1 MKKLLLVSLVLL
13 SGITSIAGE
22 GKSYLSLRTSF
33 SIAVGDYGKN
43 DLDVGC
49 FTTYGMSFGAEGAW
63 FFWKNIGVGLDVNY
77 SLHSVDAI
85 ALATEKVRVDQF
97 VVDMRVRSE
106 PYSILTIMSGFYYS
120 LELTEKLSLQPKL
133 MGGIMFGKTPFQLF
147 EPTFFFLGPSY
158 YKVTSSRDYG
168 FALKTGLLIKY
179 DLSNCIAIG
188 VNADFTY
195 SHLIFG
201 FKTVGGNHEDRERKI
216 SYLDL
221 GLQLIIKL

>member
-1 MKKLLLVSLVLL
+1 MSL
-13 SGITSIAGE
+13 ITASADG
-22 GKSYLSLRTSF
+22 GKSFVSLRTSF
-33 SIAVGDYGKN
+33 SIALGDYGKN
-43 DLDVGC
+43 DLDKGC
-49 FTTYGMSFGAEGAW
+49 FTTSGMSFGAEGAW
-63 FFWKNIGVGLDVNY
+63 FFMKNLGVGLDVNY

-97 VVDMRVRSE
+97 VLDMTVRSE

-133 MGGIMFGKTPFQLF
+133 IGGIMFGKTPFQLF
-147 EPTFFFLGPSY
+147 EPTFFYLGPSY

-188 VNADFTY
+188 INADFTY
-195 SHLIFG
+195 SRLIFG
-201 FKTVGGNHEDRERKI
+201 FKTAGGNHEDRERNI

-221 GLQLIIKL
+221 GIGLIIKL

>member
-1 MKKLLLVSLVLL
+1 MAGDGKSFVSLR
-13 SGITSIAGE
+13 SSYSIATGE
-22 GKSYLSLRTSF
+22 YSE
-33 SIAVGDYGKN
+33 N
-43 DLDVGC
+43 NLDRGC
-49 FTTYGMSFGAEGAW
+49 FTTSGMSFGAEGAW
-63 FFWKNIGVGLDVNY
+63 FFWDNLGVGLDVNY

-97 VVDMRVRSE
+97 VIDLTVRSE

-147 EPTFFFLGPSY
+147 EPTFFYLGPSY

-179 DLSNCIAIG
+179 DISNCIAIG
-188 VNADFTY
+188 VNADYTY
-195 SHLIFG
+195 SHLSFG
-201 FKTVGGNHEDRERKI
+201 FKTAGDNYEIRERNI
-216 SYLDL
+216 GFVDL
-221 GLQLIIKL
+221 GIGLIIKL